1 MACFSLDQKP
11 VFLICISFNQW
22 QMLKQPENI
31 VLNDFKQHRAAALD
45 AHLIGQYEELVTDWI
60 NTIET
65 MLNDTSD
72 ERYPGTSF
80 LPTNYFLSTL
90 TKFHHPFA

>member
-1 MACFSLDQKP
+1 
-11 VFLICISFNQW
+11 
-22 QMLKQPENI
+22 MLKQPENI

-45 AHLIGQYEELVTDWI
+45 AQLIGQYEELVTDWI

-80 LPTNYFLSTL
+80 LPTNHLLSIL

>member
-1 MACFSLDQKP
+1 
-11 VFLICISFNQW
+11 
-22 QMLKQPENI
+22 MLKQPENI

-45 AHLIGQYEELVTDWI
+45 AQLIGQYEELVTDWI

-72 ERYPGTSF
+72 ERYPGPLFYLQTISYQLLQSF
-80 LPTNYFLSTL
+80 TTLLHNTCTFWHSFIPLIIPLSEIWN
-90 TKFHHPFA
+90 

>member
-1 MACFSLDQKP
+1 
-11 VFLICISFNQW
+11 
-22 QMLKQPENI
+22 MLKQPENI

-45 AHLIGQYEELVTDWI
+45 AQLIGQYEELVTDWI

-80 LPTNYFLSTL
+80 YLQTISYQLLQSFTTL
-90 TKFHHPFA
+90 LHNTCTF

>member
-1 MACFSLDQKP
+1 
-11 VFLICISFNQW
+11 
-22 QMLKQPENI
+22 MLKQPENI

-45 AHLIGQYEELVTDWI
+45 AQLIGQYEELVTDWI

-80 LPTNYFLSTL
+80 FPTNYQPINSY
-90 TKFHHPFA
+90 KVSPPFCIIHVLFDIP

>member
-1 MACFSLDQKP
+1 MITNGILFFRSKTSI
-11 VFLICISFNQW
+11 LICISINQW

-45 AHLIGQYEELVTDWI
+45 AQLIGQYEELVTDWI

-80 LPTNYFLSTL
+80 
-90 TKFHHPFA
+90 